1 MIKHAILEISDFKQ
15 VERADLPPADG
26 YALVVDGHIKHRY
39 DDEFA
44 ARSAG
49 KSLLKF
55 LRERPNSPPVSSSF
69 TRSSSMPPA
78 RVGHSVPRST

>member
-15 VERADLPPADG
+15 IERADIPPADG
-26 YALVVDGHIKHRY
+26 YALDGHIKHRY

-44 ARSAG
+44 ARAAG

-55 LRERPNSPPVSSSF
+55 LRGE
-69 TRSSSMPPA
+69 A
-78 RVGHSVPRST
+78 E